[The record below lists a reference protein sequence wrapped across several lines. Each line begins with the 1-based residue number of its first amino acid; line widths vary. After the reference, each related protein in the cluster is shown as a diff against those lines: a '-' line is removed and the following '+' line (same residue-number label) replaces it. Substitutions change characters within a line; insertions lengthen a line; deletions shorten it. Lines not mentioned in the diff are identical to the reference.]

1 MSRHAERMARRKRA
15 ERMEALL
22 DAGMVALLLVGF
34 TVCWLIVFAGEFL

>member
-22 DAGMVALLLVGF
+22 DAGIVALLLVGF
-34 TVCWLIVFAGEFL
+34 TVCWMIILTEAYL